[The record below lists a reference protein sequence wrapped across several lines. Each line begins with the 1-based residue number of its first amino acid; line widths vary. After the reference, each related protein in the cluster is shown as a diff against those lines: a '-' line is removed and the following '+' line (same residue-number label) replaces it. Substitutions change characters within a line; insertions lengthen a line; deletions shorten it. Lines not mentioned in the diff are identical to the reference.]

1 MVFYAFLMLGSAN
14 ACAQE
19 TAQTAMQAS
28 IEKQKASVR
37 RQTLS
42 AVPQAAL
49 PPAPSWF
56 TVPWPPAS
64 VSDTPIV
71 DTSHEPQSGRAQ
83 VPSIDCDH
91 IAEPQ
96 LSPMIRDAASRE
108 GLKEDLVRAVI
119 QRESMFKP
127 CAVSPKGA
135 QGLMQLMPATAND
148 LGVSDP
154 FDPKQN
160 IDAGTRYLKQLLTRY
175 NGNIELALGAYNAGP
190 SRVDKAGGVP
200 NIPETKTYV
209 LEILNKLLF

>member
-1 MVFYAFLMLGSAN
+1 MVFYAFLLLGAVN
-14 ACAQE
+14 TFAQD
-19 TAQTAMQAS
+19 AVHNAMQAS

-37 RQTLS
+37 RQTLG
-42 AVPQAAL
+42 AVPQASIS
-49 PPAPSWF
+49 PASSWF
-56 TVPWPPAS
+56 TVPWTATPAGEAS
-64 VSDTPIV
+64 VA
-71 DTSHEPQSGRAQ
+71 DTSQPQQSGPIQ
-83 VPSIDCDH
+83 FPSMDCDP
-91 IAEPQ
+91 IADAQ
-96 LSPMIRDAASRE
+96 LSPMIHDAATRE

-119 QRESMFKP
+119 QRESAFKP

-135 QGLMQLMPATAND
+135 QGLMQLMPGTAND

-175 NGNIELALGAYNAGP
+175 NGNMELALGAYNAGP
-190 SRVDKAGGVP
+190 ARVDKAGGVP